1 MSVEVTLPPLCRA
14 KDVAEGQ
21 TLGCTVPGQRRKV
34 IVMRHRGALHG
45 WLDACPHYAG
55 GTPMAW
61 KKNEYLNGA
70 GTHLTCHA
78 HGALFDPE
86 TGECVAGACLGK
98 RLTRVELR
106 LETDGTVRL
115 AKALEGGKTE

>member
-1 MSVEVTLPPLCRA
+1 MSVDTPHPPLCRA
-14 KDVAEGQ
+14 DDVAEGK
-21 TLGCTVPGQRRKV
+21 TLGCNVLGQRRKV
-34 IVMRHRGALHG
+34 IVMRHRGALIG

-70 GTHLTCHA
+70 GTHLACHA

-98 RLTRVELR
+98 RLTRVELI
-106 LETDGTVRL
+106 LGTDGTVRL
-115 AKALEGGKTE
+115 AEDPGGGKS